1 MYILQKSI
9 SWKTHLFLVTLYL
22 TILGS
27 HLFDDKI
34 YLFVIASIFLIDWK
48 NIFSKESLL
57 VAIFILSIYII
68 WFFLDH
74 DVLFK
79 RDVAIKVISQL
90 LLIFSAYLLG
100 RSIKLDIENSSP
112 LAIKYSFYLL
122 FSFFIA
128 YSFMI
133 LYSYFTIKQDSPLT
147 WQGLF
152 VNFPN
157 EYKRLHVNGGRLIS
171 TIIAYYLTISSF
183 IVAYLVIFFDKF
195 KTARVFS
202 LVEFLLLIFISLF
215 SLYIASLMGRRTTI
229 VLFIAIFA
237 LLLLIR
243 FIFLSTH
250 KEKILIVLLLLA
262 TTLLIYYFFGDI
274 LKEKFSYIYHR
285 LTHQGLRAKRFTF
298 WIPALK
304 IMLEH
309 PFGGGH
315 SYFVSPGMK
324 LAHNAWLDIGKDF
337 GVIPFVLFILIAVL
351 HLYYFAKIAI
361 ISSINNHIKFQI
373 LIILCGLITML
384 MIEPIF
390 TSDKTFIAYL
400 FFLFG
405 FITQLYKRDFRP
417 KKSHDNS
424 NFLNH

>member
-1 MYILQKSI
+1 MYILQKII
-9 SWKTHLFLVTLYL
+9 SWKTHLFLVTLFL

-57 VAIFILSIYII
+57 VAVFILSIYII
-68 WFFLDH
+68 WFSLDNNI
-74 DVLFK
+74 LFK
-79 RDVAIKVISQL
+79 IDAAIKTISQL
-90 LLIFSAYLLG
+90 LLLFFAYLLG
-100 RSIKLDIENSSP
+100 KSIRLDVKNSSHEV
-112 LAIKYSFYLL
+112 IRYSFYLL

-133 LYSYFTIKQDSPLT
+133 LYSYFTIKQDTPLT

-157 EYKRLHVNGGRLIS
+157 EYQRLHVNGGRLIS
-171 TIIAYYLTISSF
+171 TIIAYYLTISSLIF
-183 IVAYLVIFFDKF
+183 AYLVIFFDKLQA
-195 KTARVFS
+195 ARVFS
-202 LVEFLLLIFISLF
+202 LVEFFLLIFISIF
-215 SLYIASLMGRRTTI
+215 SLYIASLMGRRVTI
-229 VLFIAIFA
+229 VLFIAIFVTLLIIRLIFISA
-237 LLLLIR
+237 AKERMVILLLLV
-243 FIFLSTH
+243 
-250 KEKILIVLLLLA
+250 VL
-262 TTLLIYYFFGDI
+262 TLLFYYLFGDI

-298 WIPALK
+298 WTPALK

-315 SYFVSPGMK
+315 NFYVAPGMK
-324 LAHNAWLDIGKDF
+324 LAHNTWIDIGKDF
-337 GVIPFVLFILIAVL
+337 GIFPFLLFFAVSAL
-351 HLYYFAKIAI
+351 HLYYAIKIFF
-361 ISSINNHIKFQI
+361 SSLIANFIKYQI

-390 TSDKTFIAYL
+390 TSDKTLFAYILFI
-400 FFLFG
+400 FG
-405 FITQLYKRDFRP
+405 FIAKVRQRVE
-417 KKSHDNS
+417 
-424 NFLNH
+424 